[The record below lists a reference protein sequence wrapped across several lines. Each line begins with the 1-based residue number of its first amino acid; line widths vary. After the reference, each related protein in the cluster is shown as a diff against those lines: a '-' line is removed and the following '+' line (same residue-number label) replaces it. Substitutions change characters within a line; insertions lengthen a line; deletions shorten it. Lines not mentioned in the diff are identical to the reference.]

1 MEIKKHLHITSS
13 LHILKTI
20 VPLHHCGSTQP
31 TGGLTTRLIGAPDLS
46 SFVAHVPGLAQEMNR
61 VLGDRNTGAWTGVPG
76 LTIREKRRLKSQ

>member
-46 SFVAHVPGLAQEMNR
+46 SFVAHVPGLAQGCSYM
-61 VLGDRNTGAWTGVPG
+61 VC
-76 LTIREKRRLKSQ
+76 REGEKKPEASHPWA